1 MKLGCSCEFL
11 LAITLQA
18 FNTLIK
24 NLVMKILIFKLFISS
39 LSFMMLLPHLAFADR
54 PDRDLLVQSA
64 RDFFSDAQKPST
76 VDLQEGRYWTCSHFS
91 ALPGDDGV
99 SNAVRFNAL
108 RFVREG
114 SQWSDVGRLK
124 LSSFHFS
131 LDGSFIS
138 ESSDNLAVVKFL
150 RGALIVELSKE
161 AGPDNLKWYPS
172 VSSSNHK
179 VFAYL
184 YCLLSH
190 YQKGDYKAFNSPKGW
205 N

>member
-1 MKLGCSCEFL
+1 
-11 LAITLQA
+11 
-18 FNTLIK
+18 
-24 NLVMKILIFKLFISS
+24 MKIFIFKFFIFS
-39 LSFMMLLPHLAFADR
+39 LSLMLLLTHLAFAER

-64 RDFFSDAQKPST
+64 RDFFSDAQKPSII
-76 VDLQEGRYWTCSHFS
+76 DLQEGRYWTCSHFS

-114 SQWSDVGRLK
+114 SQWSDAGRLK

-131 LDGSFIS
+131 PDGSFIS
-138 ESSDNLAVVKFL
+138 DSIDNLAVVKFL

-161 AGPDNLKWYPS
+161 ARSSNLKWHPS

-190 YQKGDYKAFNSPKGW
+190 YQKGDHKAFNSPKGW